1 MQTLAIAKFNIAF
14 QILCP
19 GLYHRDTGPH
29 HAVEISR
36 MSLKILEK
44 VDVFEIKHR
53 PADQLK
59 IRIGIHSGP
68 CVAGVV
74 GIKMPRYCLFGDTV
88 NTASRMESH
97 GEPGRIHLSSDATDH
112 LRMVASFQVR
122 AALEITLV
130 SVRTV
135 QVEQR
140 GQMQI
145 KGKGVMVTYW
155 LLGEAAPAPALD
167 KAAAPVA
174 GGRYRRSTRGSAR
187 GEFRRLSRR
196 DKGRA
201 RRQATLQEADTE

>member
-1 MQTLAIAKFNIAF
+1 
-14 QILCP
+14 
-19 GLYHRDTGPH
+19 
-29 HAVEISR
+29 

-88 NTASRMESH
+88 NTAARMESH

-122 AALEITLV
+122 AALEITIV
-130 SVRTV
+130 TV
-135 QVEQR
+135 
-140 GQMQI
+140 
-145 KGKGVMVTYW
+145 
-155 LLGEAAPAPALD
+155 
-167 KAAAPVA
+167 PVLCRWSSGA
-174 GGRYRRSTRGSAR
+174 RCRS
-187 GEFRRLSRR
+187 
-196 DKGRA
+196 RA
-201 RRQATLQEADTE
+201 RV

>member
-1 MQTLAIAKFNIAF
+1 MY
-14 QILCP
+14 P

-36 MSLKILEK
+36 MALKILEK

-112 LRMVASFQVR
+112 LRMVATFQVR
-122 AALEITLV
+122 AALAGEMALV
-130 SVRTV
+130 PVRTV

-155 LLGEAAPAPALD
+155 LLGEAAPAPAPD
-167 KAAAPVA
+167 KAAAPLA
-174 GGRYRRSTRGSAR
+174 GGRYRRSTRSSAR

>member
-1 MQTLAIAKFNIAF
+1 M
-14 QILCP
+14 
-19 GLYHRDTGPH
+19 
-29 HAVEISR
+29 
-36 MSLKILEK
+36 
-44 VDVFEIKHR
+44 
-53 PADQLK
+53 
-59 IRIGIHSGP
+59 
-68 CVAGVV
+68 
-74 GIKMPRYCLFGDTV
+74 
-88 NTASRMESH
+88 
-97 GEPGRIHLSSDATDH
+97 
-112 LRMVASFQVR
+112 
-122 AALEITLV
+122 

-155 LLGEAAPAPALD
+155 LLGEAAPAPAPD

>member
-1 MQTLAIAKFNIAF
+1 MQTLAIAKFNIAL

-74 GIKMPRYCLFGDTV
+74 GIKMPRFCLFGDTV
-88 NTASRMESH
+88 NTASRMESN
-97 GEPGRIHLSSDATDH
+97 GVAGRVHASKATRD
-112 LRMVASFQVR
+112 LLPDEDWEA
-122 AALEITLV
+122 TGG
-130 SVRTV
+130 
-135 QVEQR
+135 VEA
-140 GQMQI
+140 
-145 KGKGVMVTYW
+145 KGKGVMETF
-155 LLGEAAPAPALD
+155 LLIP
-167 KAAAPVA
+167 
-174 GGRYRRSTRGSAR
+174 
-187 GEFRRLSRR
+187 
-196 DKGRA
+196 
-201 RRQATLQEADTE
+201 

>member
-1 MQTLAIAKFNIAF
+1 MRTWWCQVYSCNETLAIANFYIVC
-14 QILCP
+14 QISCP

-122 AALEITLV
+122 AALEGE
-130 SVRTV
+130 TV
-135 QVEQR
+135 LISAANRLIGEVVQLR
-140 GQMQI
+140 RRP
-145 KGKGVMVTYW
+145 
-155 LLGEAAPAPALD
+155 LLGPSP
-167 KAAAPVA
+167 
-174 GGRYRRSTRGSAR
+174 G
-187 GEFRRLSRR
+187 
-196 DKGRA
+196 
-201 RRQATLQEADTE
+201 